1 MNQGTLE
8 PVADTEDT
16 ADAAT
21 AAGHSGKASNPPAPG
36 AGRKH
41 HIGIAEHGKVLA
53 LAGDHKGAL
62 RHYREAMAQTVRA
75 ADPEVFFR
83 HYLECSIESLEL
95 MHAYDEVLAYCERA
109 IEHYGQHATTP
120 ELEALAQRDLAH
132 VYQRQGVVLLKQGHK
147 AEARTAFQ
155 HALRLQ
161 PGAMPLASSLL
172 HWIDRNL
179 HGDAARI
186 LAEQRRHGYFSVRSD
201 TVDRS
206 RAVAVP
212 LPATGF

>member
-1 MNQGTLE
+1 MNPATLQTPADGT
-8 PVADTEDT
+8 D
-16 ADAAT
+16 
-21 AAGHSGKASNPPAPG
+21 PAPAPASTSTSASAG
-36 AGRKH
+36 SGRKH

-62 RHYREAMAQTVRA
+62 RHYREAMAQAVRA
-75 ADPEVFFR
+75 AEPEVFFR

-95 MHAYDEVLAYCERA
+95 MNAYDEVLAYCERA
-109 IEHYGQHATTP
+109 IEHYRQHATTP

-132 VYQRQGVVLLKQGHK
+132 VYQRQGVILFKQGHK
-147 AEARTAFQ
+147 SEARTALRE
-155 HALRLQ
+155 ALRLQ
-161 PGAMPLASSLL
+161 PGTMPLATSLL
-172 HWIDRNL
+172 QWIDRNL

-186 LAEQRRHGYFSVRSD
+186 LAEQRRHGYFSVRTD

-212 LPATGF
+212 LPASGF